1 MASPALPTL
10 EYTPI
15 EEVPSRVKNVRKTF
29 FEHKTRPIEFRIQQL
44 RKLYWAIK
52 DREHLVTAALKSDLN
67 RPEYEAYVGEIVM
80 VLNDIIFVINN
91 LPKWAKDEKAADIDL
106 SFSLVNP
113 TIRKDPL
120 GCVLVIGAFNFP
132 FTLTFGPVVGAIAAG
147 NTVVIKP
154 SEVSPHCAAV
164 IQEIVEAALDPSC
177 VSVIQGS
184 VPETKALLAERWDK
198 ICFTG
203 SSRVGRIVAQAAAPN
218 LTPVLLELGG
228 RNPAFVTKRA
238 DLRLVARRLLWGK
251 TFNAGQICLSQ
262 NYILVDREVVDQL
275 VAEFD
280 RALKEYY
287 PMGAKASPDYS
298 RIINDSAFQ
307 RIKGMIDN
315 TNGKILLGGSVDEK
329 EKFIEPTVVLVDSTE
344 DSLISE
350 ESFGPIIT
358 LLPVSNLDEAIRI
371 ANDVDGT
378 PLAVYPFGSK
388 DEAAKVLA
396 SVRSGGASVNDSFM
410 HASISTLPFGGVG
423 ESGTGC
429 YHGRSSFDA
438 FTHRRSITSTPG
450 WTERLLTI
458 RYPPY
463 TGKLNKYKAASL
475 KSPNFNRAGERTYG
489 LFEWL
494 TWFIT
499 LGKGANMSGAARATA
514 TVMVAIAIWQYTK
527 RGPKL

>member
-1 MASPALPTL
+1 M
-10 EYTPI
+10 
-15 EEVPSRVKNVRKTF
+15 
-29 FEHKTRPIEFRIQQL
+29 
-44 RKLYWAIK
+44 
-52 DREHLVTAALKSDLN
+52 
-67 RPEYEAYVGEIVM
+67 
-80 VLNDIIFVINN
+80 
-91 LPKWAKDEKAADIDL
+91 
-106 SFSLVNP
+106 
-113 TIRKDPL
+113 
-120 GCVLVIGAFNFP
+120 
-132 FTLTFGPVVGAIAAG
+132 
-147 NTVVIKP
+147 IKP

-228 RNPAFVTKRA
+228 RNPAFVTKHA

-378 PLAVYPFGSK
+378 PLAVYPFGTK
-388 DEAAKVLA
+388 DEAAK
-396 SVRSGGASVNDSFM
+396 GTDSF
-410 HASISTLPFGGVG
+410 
-423 ESGTGC
+423 
-429 YHGRSSFDA
+429 SF
-438 FTHRRSITSTPG
+438 
-450 WTERLLTI
+450 LQL
-458 RYPPY
+458 
-463 TGKLNKYKAASL
+463 
-475 KSPNFNRAGERTYG
+475 
-489 LFEWL
+489 
-494 TWFIT
+494 
-499 LGKGANMSGAARATA
+499 
-514 TVMVAIAIWQYTK
+514 
-527 RGPKL
+527 